1 MSGAVMPFT
10 FTQWRWIRA
19 RKTLVALSLSFAVLL
34 SAAAP
39 AEARRYASIVID
51 AVSGEVLHADKADRR
66 AYPASLTKMMTLY
79 LLFEAVDQGRLK
91 MNQKL
96 PVSRRAAGMPPSKIG
111 LKRGQSIRV
120 RDAVKALVTKSAND
134 VAVVVAE
141 ALGGSEQ
148 KFARIMTEKA
158 RKLGMTRTTFRN
170 ASGLPNNQ
178 QLSTARDMA
187 RLAVALQRH
196 FPHHYRVFSTKSFS
210 YKGRKYK
217 NHNKLLTNYSGTDGI
232 KTGYTHASGFNLAAS
247 TLRDGRRLIAVVFGG
262 KTAKSRDRH
271 IRGLLDKGF
280 AKVAKRGVP
289 MVSRLPTRKPPQE
302 PVRAV
307 AQAEVPDERDL
318 NRVIEQVASKG
329 RATRAAQTALPV
341 TPQPKPALAEPKA
354 VVRAAAAA
362 RNEARNETASQSA
375 ETRPTASAAAAAKPV
390 QSATLLPAKKAPAAQ
405 AAAPQTAAKP
415 KATQQAAPT
424 SATLRAAPSAA
435 TTRSTGTAGAN
446 KIASLSRLAAPSQVS
461 QGSTEGL
468 PRGVG
473 RLGTL
478 RVVRHGG
485 GDPAAVAWGV
495 QVGAFTRYETA
506 QHAVSKAISK
516 MPTFLRSSQV
526 MISSSPGVSGPIFRA
541 RVVGMTESSARLAC
555 GALKAK
561 SMNCVVVPPRQG

>member
-10 FTQWRWIRA
+10 FAGGRGAWT
-19 RKTLVALSLSFAVLL
+19 RKMAAGLL
-34 SAAAP
+34 LAAALVLTAGTP

-51 AVSGEVLHADKADRR
+51 AGTGEVLHADKADRR

-79 LLFEAVDQGRLK
+79 LLFEAVDQGRLGL
-91 MNQKL
+91 NQKL
-96 PVSRRAAGMPPSKIG
+96 PVSRRAAGMPPSKLG

-120 RDAVKALVTKSAND
+120 KDAIKALVTKSAND

-148 KFARIMTEKA
+148 KFARLMTEKA
-158 RKLGMTRTTFRN
+158 RTLGMTRTTFRN
-170 ASGLPNNQ
+170 ASGLPNNR

-187 RLAVALQRH
+187 RLARALQRRY
-196 FPHHYRVFSTKSFS
+196 PHHYAVFKTKAFS
-210 YKGRKYK
+210 YKGRRYK
-217 NHNKLLTNYSGTDGI
+217 NHNKLLSNYAGTDGI

-247 TLRDGRRLIAVVFGG
+247 TVRDGRRLIAVVFGG

-271 IRGLLDKGF
+271 MRKLLDRSF
-280 AKVAKRGVP
+280 AKLAKRGVP
-289 MVSRLPTRKPPQE
+289 LVSTLPTRKPQLDAGGAPAKTE
-302 PVRAV
+302 T
-307 AQAEVPDERDL
+307 AEGTELDRI
-318 NRVIEQVASKG
+318 IEQVASKG
-329 RATRAAQTALPV
+329 QAARAALPV
-341 TPQPKPALAEPKA
+341 TPQPKPALDDPKPA
-354 VVRAAAAA
+354 VRAAAASRDA
-362 RNEARNETASQSA
+362 ASEGAPKEASEAA
-375 ETRPTASAAAAAKPV
+375 EPQQTASAEP
-390 QSATLLPAKKAPAAQ
+390 P
-405 AAAPQTAAKP
+405 
-415 KATQQAAPT
+415 AAPT
-424 SATLRAAPSAA
+424 PRAKPADPAPAETKTGATPAPAPQVA
-435 TTRSTGTAGAN
+435 ETRSTGTQGAS
-446 KIASLSRLAAPSQVS
+446 KIASLSRLAKLSGES

-478 RVVRHGG
+478 RVVRNAGG
-485 GDPAAVAWGV
+485 GDPAVVSWAV

-506 QHAVSKAISK
+506 QHAASKAISK

-561 SMNCVVVPPRQG
+561 SMNCVVVPPGQG